1 MLCLQATNRPCQ
13 RFFCAHHTSHFD
25 TQAGWEGSTNT
36 GQTVDGEMLA
46 GNLPTPL
53 VCFPVRGFTMP
64 VSIETLE
71 IMQHLAGCPIG
82 ELGQDLEECLDY
94 YYHVLLSLDDETQD
108 VFFDSFDYQA
118 IVTLMRRLTQ
128 EFELFR
134 RTGENKPQKAPET
147 GFHIVMSD
155 AEPIQ
160 LPACKQVDTDRAGDN
175 SIMEGIRERARQ
187 RRAKE
192 AVLASEDDTQDAITE
207 AIGQIFPAGSVAV
220 GAGIFR
226 TCTFCDKPY
235 SAPDMSQR
243 YRYCSSD
250 CRDADSFSHSR
261 MEIFSRDGHTCIY
274 CGASPLKNDDVVLH
288 VDHVD
293 PISKGGIGI
302 AINLVTSCDKCNLS
316 KSDNQ
321 LRDEVRQKVLAVI
334 CERNTGAGI
343 PQDKFFPML
352 DAGRQ
357 FAKGMPANV
366 CAGR

>member
-1 MLCLQATNRPCQ
+1 MLCLQATNRPRQ
-13 RFFCAHHTSHFD
+13 RVFCTHYTSHFD
-25 TQAGWEGSTNT
+25 AQAGWEGSTNT
-36 GQTVDGEMLA
+36 GQTVDGELLA

-53 VCFPVRGFTMP
+53 VRFYIRKFTMTA
-64 VSIETLE
+64 SIELSE
-71 IMQHLAGCPIG
+71 IVQHLTEGPVD

-94 YYHVLLSLDDETQD
+94 YYYVLSDLSDEMQD
-108 VFFDSFDYQA
+108 VFFDSFAYQA
-118 IVTLMRRLTQ
+118 VVTLMQGLTQ

-160 LPACKQVDTDRAGDN
+160 LPAYEQVDTDRVGDN

-192 AVLASEDDTQDAITE
+192 AALANEDGTQDAITE
-207 AIGQIFPAGSVAV
+207 ETGQIFPPGSVAV
-220 GAGIFR
+220 GTGIFR

-235 SAPDMSQR
+235 SAPDMSRR
-243 YRYCSSD
+243 YRYCSRD
-250 CRDADSFSHSR
+250 CRDADSFHHSR
-261 MEIFSRDGHTCIY
+261 MEIFSRDEHTCIY

-316 KSDNQ
+316 KSDNE

-334 CERNTGAGI
+334 CERNTEAGI
-343 PQDKFFPML
+343 PQDKTFPML
-352 DAGRQ
+352 DASRQ
-357 FAKGMPANV
+357 YGPI
-366 CAGR
+366 